1 MKLKHG
7 VLATL
12 VIVTSVAAQWSAAL
26 NLPLSAGTYSAP
38 GGVSSSGLR
47 FWVDSAETAAMRQNP
62 RVQFWFDKSG
72 EARHLSSV
80 PFGVVPYATA
90 VSSRSQ
96 VVFEDGA
103 MAIGRSI
110 PLNGITAF
118 FVIRGGLDTGY
129 HPLLGR
135 IDRATGLIVDAKRL
149 RAMSGGGSI
158 LSAIFGSISSSGI
171 LMIRLNVAATDYVS
185 LNGGTEYSFSY
196 SSSESATHVG
206 AVYYSTGTRLL
217 RASISEVLIWDR
229 ALSTTERTSVLRAL
243 GAKWGVTVP

>member
-1 MKLKHG
+1 MRRKLG
-7 VLATL
+7 ALAAL

-26 NLPLSAGTYSAP
+26 NLPVSAGAYTAP
-38 GGVSSSGLR
+38 GGVNSTGLR
-47 FWVDSAETAAMRQNP
+47 LWVDSAETAALRQSP

-72 EARHLSSV
+72 ESRHLTSV
-80 PFGVVPYATA
+80 PLGVVPYATA

-103 MAIGRSI
+103 MAIGKSI
-110 PLNGITAF
+110 PLNGMTAF

-158 LSAIFGSISSSGI
+158 LSAVFGSISSSGI
-171 LMIRLNVAATDYVS
+171 LMIRLNLAATDYVS

-196 SSSESATHVG
+196 SSSESVTHVG
-206 AVYYSTGTRLL
+206 AIYYSTGTRLL

-229 ALSTTERTSVLRAL
+229 ALTATERTSVLRAL

>member
-1 MKLKHG
+1 
-7 VLATL
+7 

-26 NLPLSAGTYSAP
+26 NLPITAGAYTAP
-38 GGVSSSGLR
+38 GGVSSNGLR
-47 FWVDSAETAAMRQNP
+47 FWVDSAETASLRQNP
-62 RVQFWFDKSG
+62 SVQFWFDKSG

-90 VSSRSQ
+90 VSSRRQ

-103 MAIGRSI
+103 LALGRSI
-110 PLNGITAF
+110 PLNGMTAF

-135 IDRATGLIVDAKRL
+135 IDRATGIVVDSKRL
-149 RAMSGGGSI
+149 RLMNDGGSV
-158 LSAIFGSISSSGI
+158 LSGVFGSVNSGGI
-171 LMIRLNVAATDYVS
+171 LMIRMNAVSTDYVS
-185 LNGGTEYSFSY
+185 LNGGTEYSFNY
-196 SSSESATHVG
+196 IGSESATHLG
-206 AVYYSTGTRLL
+206 AIYSTTGTRLL

-229 ALSTTERTSVLRAL
+229 ALSIAERTSVLRAL

>member
-1 MKLKHG
+1 MRRKIG
-7 VLATL
+7 ALAVL

-26 NLPLSAGTYSAP
+26 NLPVSAGAYTAP
-38 GGVSSSGLR
+38 GGVSSTGLR
-47 FWVDSAETAAMRQNP
+47 LWVDSAETAALRQRP

-72 EARHLSSV
+72 ESRHLTSV

-103 MAIGRSI
+103 MAIGKSI
-110 PLNGITAF
+110 PLNGMTAF

-158 LSAIFGSISSSGI
+158 LSAVFGSISSSGI
-171 LMIRLNVAATDYVS
+171 LMIRLNLAATDYVS

-196 SSSESATHVG
+196 SSSESVTHVG
-206 AVYYSTGTRLL
+206 AIYYSTGTRLL

-229 ALSTTERTSVLRAL
+229 ALTATERTSVLRAL

>member
-1 MKLKHG
+1 MRLKLG
-7 VLATL
+7 VLAAL

-26 NLPLSAGTYSAP
+26 NLPLSSGAYTAP
-38 GGVSSSGLR
+38 GAVNSNGLR
-47 FWVDSAETAAMRQNP
+47 FWVDSAELAALKENP

-90 VSSRSQ
+90 VASRQQ
-96 VVFEDGA
+96 VLFEDGA
-103 MAIGRSI
+103 MALGRLI

-118 FVIRGGLDTGY
+118 FVIRGGIDTGY

-135 IDRATGLIVDAKRL
+135 IDRATGIVVDSKRL
-149 RAMSGGGSI
+149 RSMNDGGSV
-158 LSAIFGSISSSGI
+158 LSGVFGSGNSGGI
-171 LMIRLNVAATDYVS
+171 LMIRMNAISTDYVS
-185 LNGGTEYSFSY
+185 LNGGTEYSFNY
-196 SSSESATHVG
+196 NGSESATHLG
-206 AVYYSTGTRLL
+206 AIYSTTGTRLL

-229 ALSTTERTSVLRAL
+229 ALSIAERTSVLRAL

>member
-1 MKLKHG
+1 MRRKHAA
-7 VLATL
+7 LAAL

-26 NLPLSAGTYSAP
+26 NLPLSAGAYTAP

-47 FWVDSAETAAMRQNP
+47 FWVDSAETASLRQNP

-80 PFGVVPYATA
+80 SFGLVPYATA

-103 MAIGRSI
+103 MAIGKSI
-110 PLNGITAF
+110 PLNGMTAF
-118 FVIRGGLDTGY
+118 IVIRGGLDTGY

-149 RAMSGGGSI
+149 RSMNGGGSI
-158 LSAIFGSISSSGI
+158 ISGIFGSINSSGI
-171 LMIRLNVAATDYVS
+171 LMIRMNVATTDYVS

-206 AVYYSTGTRLL
+206 AVYSSTGTRLL

-229 ALSTTERTSVLRAL
+229 ALTSTERTSVLRAL